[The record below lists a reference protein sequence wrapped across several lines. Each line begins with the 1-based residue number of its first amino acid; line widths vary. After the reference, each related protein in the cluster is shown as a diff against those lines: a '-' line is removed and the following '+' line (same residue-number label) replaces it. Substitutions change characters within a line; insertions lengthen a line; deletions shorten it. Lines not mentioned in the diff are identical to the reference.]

1 MDRATRNG
9 GASCMMIEKAKARPV
24 CPRGALSNV
33 FPAKGKGIPYA
44 SEYSATARPSQL
56 VEGR

>member
-1 MDRATRNG
+1 
-9 GASCMMIEKAKARPV
+9 MMIENAKARHGGKP
-24 CPRGALSNV
+24 GALSNV

-56 VEGR
+56 VEG